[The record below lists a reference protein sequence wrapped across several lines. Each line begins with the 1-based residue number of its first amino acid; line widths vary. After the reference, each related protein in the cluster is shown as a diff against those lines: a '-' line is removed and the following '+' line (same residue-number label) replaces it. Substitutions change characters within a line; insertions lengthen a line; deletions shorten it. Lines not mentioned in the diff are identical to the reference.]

1 MANGFQVGKKLQSG
15 SMYENNYRKLK
26 VDRVELWISNELN
39 SIHLIRRNGERFA
52 PIAVGT

>member
-39 SIHLIRRNGERFA
+39 AIHLIRRNGERFA